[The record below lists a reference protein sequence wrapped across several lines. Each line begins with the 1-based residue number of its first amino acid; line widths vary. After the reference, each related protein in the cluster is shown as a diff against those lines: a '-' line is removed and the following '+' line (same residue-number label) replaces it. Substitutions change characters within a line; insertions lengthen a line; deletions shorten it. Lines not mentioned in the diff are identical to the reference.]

1 MRIEMAVSGEIC
13 PHLANTVIGRQAGRQ
28 AGIADRRGRIKLAAD
43 RRSLDGIFGLAL

>member
-28 AGIADRRGRIKLAAD
+28 TDRRGRIKLAAD